1 MNVIRK
7 YFVCFFLVSTI
18 FNCSPPP
25 IEKNIIPTW
34 VLSQPKDTQ
43 NWYGIGVSKQT
54 NENYRELARQRA
66 VTEISEQIKIS
77 IKSELT
83 NSIESNNLNIEE
95 YTKRNTTSR
104 VNINLGNIEY
114 KDSFLDHGKQ
124 YILAVLNK
132 EKYFAEIERKSLDAN
147 NVAKN
152 VLYEIEES
160 FSIKTISNLNFAFK
174 SIEPYLDL
182 DLKIEYPKG
191 SNDFLST
198 SSLIVKKLRRL
209 NSQINIQFK
218 PDILQIIPLINDN
231 KRIQLKVVDKSSNTL
246 IPGAKIRANFLDNM
260 IDDILIAKD
269 DGIAI
274 YQMESLLSRAGSR
287 YLSFSIDYNG
297 ILDSTTVKYSRL
309 KSKDFAVNVIIGSP
323 KIYYNGSIKNLGVE
337 TYQSSIKGSL
347 KECFEN
353 NYSAI
358 FVDNK
363 KDADMVLDLIV
374 NTLEHSDR
382 ISDIYP
388 FFVHAEGVV
397 SIKNNYSGEEILSS
411 VIAEQK
417 GADFKSIERAGINAL
432 KKLGKQLNTGI
443 CE

>member
-1 MNVIRK
+1 
-7 YFVCFFLVSTI
+7 
-18 FNCSPPP
+18 
-25 IEKNIIPTW
+25 
-34 VLSQPKDTQ
+34 
-43 NWYGIGVSKQT
+43 
-54 NENYRELARQRA
+54 
-66 VTEISEQIKIS
+66 
-77 IKSELT
+77 
-83 NSIESNNLNIEE
+83 
-95 YTKRNTTSR
+95 
-104 VNINLGNIEY
+104 
-114 KDSFLDHGKQ
+114 
-124 YILAVLNK
+124 
-132 EKYFAEIERKSLDAN
+132 
-147 NVAKN
+147 
-152 VLYEIEES
+152 
-160 FSIKTISNLNFAFK
+160 
-174 SIEPYLDL
+174 
-182 DLKIEYPKG
+182 
-191 SNDFLST
+191 
-198 SSLIVKKLRRL
+198 
-209 NSQINIQFK
+209 
-218 PDILQIIPLINDN
+218 
-231 KRIQLKVVDKSSNTL
+231 
-246 IPGAKIRANFLDNM
+246 
-260 IDDILIAKD
+260 
-269 DGIAI
+269 
-274 YQMESLLSRAGSR
+274 MESLLSRAGSR